1 MSEATHYWPEEP
13 GFYEL
18 DHTKGRPKSWRW
30 SGVEWEYMFV
40 SCSTAELEAMGY
52 LGVRREAEKPANTL
66 TPTPKTITPDPDDG
80 NAMVAQ
86 QALAELQACQYAFH
100 RDAWAKKWGPT
111 LCEIAGAR

>member
-1 MSEATHYWPEEP
+1 MSS
-13 GFYEL
+13 GIIL
-18 DHTKGRPKSWRW
+18 DAHGRP
-30 SGVEWEYMFV
+30 
-40 SCSTAELEAMGY
+40 
-52 LGVRREAEKPANTL
+52 
-66 TPTPKTITPDPDDG
+66 ITPDPDDG